1 MTPAEEPESILLAM
15 ERSALERWGR
25 GDPDGFL
32 EISAEEVS
40 YFDPFTS
47 QRLDGLGALRSL
59 YEQLRGKVQIDRYE
73 IIAPRVQVSG
83 DTAVLTFRFDSHG
96 NFGAMR
102 WNTTE
107 VYRRG
112 PDGWKIIHTHWAF
125 HQPQV
130 AS

>member
-1 MTPAEEPESILLAM
+1 MTPA
-15 ERSALERWGR
+15 
-25 GDPDGFL
+25 
-32 EISAEEVS
+32 S

-47 QRLDGLGALRSL
+47 QRLDGLGALRTL
-59 YEQLRGKVQIDRYE
+59 YEQLRGKVQIDRFE

-83 DTAVLTFRFDSHG
+83 DTAVLTFRFDSEG
-96 NFGAMR
+96 NFGVMR

-125 HQPQV
+125 HQPPV

>member
-32 EISAEEVS
+32 EISSEEVS

-47 QRLDGLGALRSL
+47 QRLDGLGALRAL
-59 YEQLRGKVQIDRYE
+59 YEQLRGKVQIDRFE

-83 DTAVLTFRFDSHG
+83 DTAVLTFRFDSEG
-96 NFGAMR
+96 NFGVMR

-125 HQPQV
+125 HQPPV

>member
-1 MTPAEEPESILLAM
+1 MTAAEDVESILLAM
-15 ERSALERWGR
+15 ERSAMERWGR

-32 EISAEEVS
+32 EISSEEVS

-47 QRLDGLGALRSL
+47 QRLDGLAALRAL
-59 YEQLRGKVQIDRYE
+59 YEQLRGKVQIDRFE

-96 NFGAMR
+96 SAGTMR

-112 PDGWKIIHTHWAF
+112 PSGWRIIHTHWAF
-125 HQPQV
+125 HQPGI